1 MMMKHELIPLN
12 RLFFAIRPS
21 SVGTGHID
29 RELGRWTVGA
39 RNILP
44 ERRHVTLA
52 ILDDYPVLPKGLI
65 EAMCEVGASIVA
77 ERFPIT
83 FVRIVGSHRSL
94 ALRPEGQDQRLVQ
107 LRKKILS
114 AMRTRGIGERRDY
127 RFSPHMTLA
136 YRDGQPSSETIPAF
150 GWAVDEL
157 VLINSHVGRTHHK
170 ILGRWKLRDADEAQ
184 YRLL

>member
-1 MMMKHELIPLN
+1 
-12 RLFFAIRPS
+12 
-21 SVGTGHID
+21 
-29 RELGRWTVGA
+29 
-39 RNILP
+39 
-44 ERRHVTLA
+44 
-52 ILDDYPVLPKGLI
+52 
-65 EAMCEVGASIVA
+65 
-77 ERFPIT
+77 
-83 FVRIVGSHRSL
+83 
-94 ALRPEGQDQRLVQ
+94 
-107 LRKKILS
+107 
-114 AMRTRGIGERRDY
+114 MRTRGIGERRDY